1 MSLVGKRALVTGG
14 SSGIGRAISR
24 HLARE
29 GAEVTVTCTP
39 PEYAR
44 APQPKD
50 VARPKRSVFLQE
62 LTDLSSSAGARDIE
76 HSARIADFC
85 SESLPSVVAK
95 LCPRDEAA
103 FDILVNNAGFQHV
116 GSPEYFADSLLG
128 KGKAPPTIVADMLQ
142 AMLTVPLVLAHEVI
156 ARWQTEQRE
165 LGPGGAPRYG
175 RVLNIGSVH
184 GLVASASKSPY
195 VSAKHGL
202 AGATKALALD
212 TAPTMPGVSVVMIA
226 PGWVETPL
234 VLAQIAA
241 RAEAEGISEADARR
255 LLIEEKQ
262 PSGRFVSP
270 DDIGELVT
278 FLARESA
285 VSMTGQSITLDGGWT
300 SQ

>member
-14 SSGIGRAISR
+14 SSGIGRAISC
-24 HLARE
+24 HLARQ

-39 PEYAR
+39 PEYER
-44 APQPKD
+44 APQPAN
-50 VARPKRSVFLQE
+50 VVRPKRSVFLQE
-62 LTDLSSSAGARDIE
+62 LTDLSTAAGATSAE
-76 HSARIADFC
+76 HRARIADFC
-85 SESLPSVVAK
+85 SEPLPSVVAK
-95 LCPRDEAA
+95 LCPRDEPA

-128 KGKAPPTIVADMLQ
+128 EGKASPSIVTDMLQ

-156 ARWQTEQRE
+156 ARWQREQRE
-165 LGPGGAPRYG
+165 AGPGGAPRYG

-241 RAEAEGISEADARR
+241 RAEAEGIAEADARR